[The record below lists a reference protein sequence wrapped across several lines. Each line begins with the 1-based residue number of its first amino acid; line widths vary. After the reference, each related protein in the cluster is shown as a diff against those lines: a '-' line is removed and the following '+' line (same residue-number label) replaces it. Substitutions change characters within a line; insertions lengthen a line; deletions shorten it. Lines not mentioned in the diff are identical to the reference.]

1 MKSDWALRTQDRDGN
16 DHGSTNSGRAIELIK
31 GPEKKKKKKGTEKEN
46 IAVS

>member
-31 GPEKKKKKKGTEKEN
+31 GPEKKKREQKKKTSLYLN
-46 IAVS
+46 F